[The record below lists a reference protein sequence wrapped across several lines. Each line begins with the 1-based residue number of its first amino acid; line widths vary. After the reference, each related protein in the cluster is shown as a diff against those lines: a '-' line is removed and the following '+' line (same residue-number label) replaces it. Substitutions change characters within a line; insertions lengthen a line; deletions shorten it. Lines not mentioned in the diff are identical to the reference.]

1 MMRRDLYKEQIMD
14 TKEKLQEVFQD
25 VFDDEDIE
33 LTDET
38 TADDIDAWDSLTHVQ
53 LIVAVEKAFGLK
65 FSTVEVMKLKNVGEF
80 IALIDKK
87 IQAK

>member
-1 MMRRDLYKEQIMD
+1 MD
-14 TKEKLQEVFQD
+14 TKEKLQEVFRD
-25 VFDDEDIE
+25 VFDDDEIE

-87 IQAK
+87 L

>member
-1 MMRRDLYKEQIMD
+1 MD
-14 TKEKLQEVFQD
+14 TKEKLQEVFCD
-25 VFDDEDIE
+25 VFDDDEIE

-87 IQAK
+87 KS

>member
-1 MMRRDLYKEQIMD
+1 MD
-14 TKEKLQEVFQD
+14 TREKLQEVFQD
-25 VFDDEDIE
+25 VFDDDEIE
-33 LTDET
+33 IAAET

-87 IQAK
+87 IGK

>member
-1 MMRRDLYKEQIMD
+1 MGKEEI
-14 TKEKLQEVFQD
+14 KLKLQDVMRD
-25 VFDDEDIE
+25 VFDDEEIVIE
-33 LTDET
+33 DGT

-80 IALIDKK
+80 ILLIEKK
-87 IQAK
+87 L